1 MQEFL
6 FILVNIQLPIFI
18 LIAVGF
24 VFQKLMK
31 TDTGTISRFVVYVLV
46 PVLIFNNIYS
56 MEFSWEFLVAV
67 VPFILLLQIA
77 MYLLSLLL
85 SAAFKYR
92 RSMRKALSNAFVLF
106 NTGNY
111 GIPLIDLVF
120 KSNPV
125 AMASQMLIIVIQ
137 NITGNT
143 FSVYQAS
150 SGSASG
156 REALKN
162 TLKMPAMYAIALV
175 AVIKLLNVAIPQP
188 VAVPLNYISDG
199 FIGLALISLG
209 MQLAEVKANFRIRD
223 VMLASAVKV
232 VSAPVIGF
240 ALVLLLG
247 VKGLLAQ
254 ALVIGISTPTA
265 VNTAIISREFN
276 NEPDYVTGIV
286 LVTTTLCMFT
296 LPVVI
301 YFTMGHI

>member
-31 TDTGTISRFVVYVLV
+31 TDTGTISRLVVYVLV

-143 FSVYQAS
+143 FGVYQAS

-209 MQLAEVKANFRIRD
+209 MQLAEVKANFRMRD